1 MKGGNV
7 NEFFSNIE
15 GKLSGGSLPSK
26 GTVWLMTKA
35 SYQPSAPQNI
45 DGWSL
50 VLNTPGVKA
59 YMKGT
64 SIVLAMR
71 GTVPSDTRDLKADAS
86 IGIGQLTSSQRWND
100 DLAVVKDLQLRFNP
114 KQYQYSAVGH
124 SLGGALCDEL
134 LKAGLVRDA
143 WSYNPAVSIG
153 DFNKPLAN
161 HRVYMD
167 ADPLYRLMGVNTR
180 NPEVRKYKPKSITQS
195 FWNAIP
201 YLGNA
206 TKALDAHALD
216 NFVGGGSNKFFKQLA
231 DAGLSQAQYLKSAKA
246 SAKKHGYKPD
256 GLSFATDGIHKLTYS
271 DGNHTSHFG
280 RVGYNDYILW
290 SQLDKQKGLEKRK
303 IFWASHSKLPGD
315 WKANP
320 LSPNNLA
327 LKILW

>member
-45 DGWSL
+45 DGWNL
-50 VLNTPGVKA
+50 VLNTPTTKA
-59 YMKGT
+59 YMLGN

-71 GTVPSDTRDLKADAS
+71 GTVPTDTRDVMADAS
-86 IGIGQLTSSQRWND
+86 LGYGGLTNTKRWKD
-100 DLAVVKDLQLRFNP
+100 DLAIVKNLQERFP
-114 KQYQYSAVGH
+114 PSQYAYSAVGH
-124 SLGGALCDEL
+124 SLGGAMCDQL
-134 LKAGLVRDA
+134 LKDGLVRDA
-143 WSYNPAVSIG
+143 WTYNPAVSIG
-153 DFNKPLAN
+153 DFNKPLHN

-167 ADPLYRLMGVNTR
+167 ADPLYQLMGSHTK
-180 NPEVRKYKPKSITQS
+180 NPEVRKYKPKSFTQS

-201 YLGNA
+201 YIGKVN
-206 TKALDAHALD
+206 TALDAHALD
-216 NFVGGGSNKFFKQLA
+216 NFKGGGANKFFKQLA

-246 SAKKHGYKPD
+246 SAKKHGYKPEC
-256 GLSFATDGIHKLTYS
+256 LSFATDGIHKLTYS
-271 DGNHTSHFG
+271 YNNHTSHFG

-290 SQLDKQKGLEKRK
+290 SQLDKPKAIEKRK
-303 IFWASHSKLPGD
+303 VFWASHSKMPGD

-327 LKILW
+327 LNILW